1 MKGKVAIITGG
12 GSGIGEACARRLAR
26 EGAKVV
32 LVGRR
37 KGPLGDVARSVGGL
51 ALVADA
57 ADSGGM
63 RRVVAE
69 VLQHYGRIDILI
81 ACAGGHG
88 LGAAA
93 DTDDAAWGLSIS
105 ANLTSAFVAARECLP
120 SLCEQH
126 GTILLVS
133 SIAGLAAGPEVCG
146 YTTAKHALIG
156 LTRSL
161 ARDYGPQGVRV
172 NAICPGWVRTPM
184 ADREMEV
191 LMDRHGITLDQAY
204 LRVTADVPLQRPAT
218 ADEIASACRFLVS
231 DEAAIITG
239 AVLVADGGATVVD
252 LPTLAF
258 SANHANP

>member
-1 MKGKVAIITGG
+1 LKDKVVIITGG

-26 EGAKVV
+26 EGVKVV

-37 KGPLGDVARSVGGL
+37 TGPLGEVVRSVGGL
-51 ALVADA
+51 ALAADA
-57 ADSGGM
+57 TDTGEM
-63 RRVVAE
+63 RNVVAE
-69 VLQHYGRIDILI
+69 VLQNYGRIDILI

-88 LGAAA
+88 LGAAT

-105 ANLTSAFVAARECLP
+105 ANLNSAFVAARECLP
-120 SLCEQH
+120 SLCNQR
-126 GTILLVS
+126 GVILLVS
-133 SIAGLAAGPEVCG
+133 SIAGLVAGPEVCG
-146 YTTAKHALIG
+146 YTTTKHALIG

-161 ARDYGPQGVRV
+161 ARDYGPKGVRV

-184 ADREMEV
+184 ADQEMEV
-191 LMDRHGITLDQAY
+191 LMNRYGISLDEAY
-204 LRVTADVPLQRPAT
+204 QRVTADVPLQRPAT

-252 LPTLAF
+252 VPTLAF
-258 SANHANP
+258 AEAHIK